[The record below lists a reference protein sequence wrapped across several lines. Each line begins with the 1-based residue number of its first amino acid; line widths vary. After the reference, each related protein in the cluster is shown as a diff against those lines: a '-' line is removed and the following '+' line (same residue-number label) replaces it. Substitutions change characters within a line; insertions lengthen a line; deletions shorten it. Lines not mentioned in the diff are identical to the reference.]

1 MPSLLPF
8 RTLRGKLIFF
18 ACLATLPAFV
28 FVLYVATNERSA
40 ALQRVQ
46 NESLYVAESA
56 SREHAAQVYGAKRL
70 LDTLATL
77 ARRRDQA
84 ESLPVLL
91 PALLSSFP
99 LFANIGVLTPDGELA
114 FSAVS
119 PPRHINMAKIP
130 AFQDALRSSEVVIGS
145 YLVGLIVERPILI
158 MTRALRDSPGQ
169 VRQVLFVALDLQWL
183 DQLARQTGLPT
194 DSDLLIVDHAG
205 VILASSL
212 GTLPVTP
219 GRWAHANQPGRPML
233 RGMTDIMKTPGTLT
247 RCQTADGV
255 TRLAVARPLAGL
267 PGLWAVVGAPEAKI
281 DAAVNAVFI
290 RDVFVLALLTLLAI
304 LSSLIATD
312 LSVLKD
318 IRALARATRRF
329 GSGESLARAPLPVA
343 QGEIRNLIQSF
354 NTMADTLTE
363 QKQQTLFNQERLRA
377 LTHQLQNVREEEA
390 ARIAQELHDDLGQEL
405 SVMRLELDRL
415 MRRIQPGEAS
425 SPAGDLLLHLQEFGE
440 HVDAAVRQVRRLS
453 SELRPG
459 VLDRLGLGAGIEWLL
474 NQYTRR
480 TGIETR
486 FGMAGP
492 ERRVSADI
500 ATAFFRITQEALSN
514 IARHSHATRVVVSL
528 DYDDLQLHLTI
539 QDNGDG
545 FNPGVE
551 LSMPS
556 LGLLGMQER
565 ARRLAG
571 SLEIRSAP
579 GCGTELTVLI
589 PSPGNALSI
598 NEASITS
605 NKREDA
611 TG

>member
-1 MPSLLPF
+1 
-8 RTLRGKLIFF
+8 
-18 ACLATLPAFV
+18 
-28 FVLYVATNERSA
+28 
-40 ALQRVQ
+40 
-46 NESLYVAESA
+46 
-56 SREHAAQVYGAKRL
+56 
-70 LDTLATL
+70 
-77 ARRRDQA
+77 
-84 ESLPVLL
+84 
-91 PALLSSFP
+91 
-99 LFANIGVLTPDGELA
+99 
-114 FSAVS
+114 
-119 PPRHINMAKIP
+119 
-130 AFQDALRSSEVVIGS
+130 
-145 YLVGLIVERPILI
+145 
-158 MTRALRDSPGQ
+158 
-169 VRQVLFVALDLQWL
+169 
-183 DQLARQTGLPT
+183 
-194 DSDLLIVDHAG
+194 
-205 VILASSL
+205 
-212 GTLPVTP
+212 
-219 GRWAHANQPGRPML
+219 
-233 RGMTDIMKTPGTLT
+233 
-247 RCQTADGV
+247 
-255 TRLAVARPLAGL
+255 
-267 PGLWAVVGAPEAKI
+267 
-281 DAAVNAVFI
+281 
-290 RDVFVLALLTLLAI
+290 
-304 LSSLIATD
+304 
-312 LSVLKD
+312 
-318 IRALARATRRF
+318 
-329 GSGESLARAPLPVA
+329 
-343 QGEIRNLIQSF
+343 
-354 NTMADTLTE
+354 
-363 QKQQTLFNQERLRA
+363 
-377 LTHQLQNVREEEA
+377 
-390 ARIAQELHDDLGQEL
+390 
-405 SVMRLELDRL
+405 MRLELDRL